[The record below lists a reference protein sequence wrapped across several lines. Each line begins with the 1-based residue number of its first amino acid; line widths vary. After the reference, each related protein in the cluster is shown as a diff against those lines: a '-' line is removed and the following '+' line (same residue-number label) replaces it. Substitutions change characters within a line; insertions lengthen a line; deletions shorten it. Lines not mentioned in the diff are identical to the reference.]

1 MAYVQS
7 GRCAPS
13 RRVSQWALGLLLIAP
28 TVRAESPRGIDQP
41 VETTNHTSELAF
53 GAGNHL
59 GLGSF
64 GGAPVRLQDLSGGGT
79 TLEIGLGYRLKPAW
93 VLGVY
98 ATGSRFAG
106 QDVDRLETSV
116 LTSSAGVQLTWH
128 TRPDM
133 FVDPWLGL
141 GTGWR
146 GMWLDG
152 EAGRGT
158 SHGLDLARVQAGL
171 DFRILSS
178 FALAPVIG
186 ADWLVELWSDPP
198 VRGRTGVNAFLFAGA
213 LARLQVRAP

>member
-1 MAYVQS
+1 MSYVQS
-7 GRCAPS
+7 GRCALV
-13 RRVSQWALGLLLIAP
+13 RRVSRWALGLLLLAP
-28 TVRAESPRGIDQP
+28 SAPAQSPGGIDKP
-41 VETTNHTSELAF
+41 VEVTDRTTELAF

-59 GLGSF
+59 GLGTV
-64 GGAPVRLQDLSGGGT
+64 GGAPARLQDLSGGGT

-106 QDVDRLETSV
+106 QDADGLAASV
-116 LTSSAGVQLTWH
+116 LTSSAGLQLTWH
-128 TRPDM
+128 ARPDM
-133 FVDPWLGL
+133 FIDPWLAL

-152 EAGRGT
+152 DAGKGT

-171 DFRILSS
+171 DFRLLSS

-186 ADWLVELWSDPP
+186 ADWSAELWSDPP
-198 VRGRTGVNAFLFAGA
+198 LPGRTGVNAFVFAGA

>member
-7 GRCAPS
+7 GRCALA
-13 RRVSQWALGLLLIAP
+13 RRVSQWVLGLLLLTA
-28 TVRAESPRGIDQP
+28 VARAESPGGIDQP
-41 VETTNHTSELAF
+41 VERTDRTIDLAF

-59 GLGSF
+59 GLGSV
-64 GGAPVRLQDLSGGGT
+64 GGAPARLQDLSGGGT

-106 QDVDRLETSV
+106 HDASGVEASV
-116 LTSSAGVQLTWH
+116 LSSSAGVQVTWH
-128 TRPDM
+128 ARPDM
-133 FVDPWLGL
+133 FVDPWLAL

-146 GMWLDG
+146 AMWLNGDV
-152 EAGRGT
+152 GRGT

-171 DFRILSS
+171 DFRLLSS

-186 ADWLVELWSDPP
+186 ADWSAELWSDPP
-198 VRGRTGVNAFLFAGA
+198 VPGRTGVNAFLFAGA